1 MKPYSYT
8 TQKGILNASMF
19 IDISRPI
26 HRDMAIYPEN
36 PSVRIDVV
44 RDASATTSALST
56 ISFGS
61 HTGTHIDTSLH
72 IDVSGTGAESYSLD
86 QYIGDADV
94 IEIDSAVANISADVI
109 PETTAKRVLLKTK
122 NSYGD
127 IDVFDPD
134 FAALM
139 EDGAEELIRR
149 GVRLVGI
156 DGPSIKKKGVSDRV
170 HELFL
175 RNNIVVVEGLWLQKA
190 IPGTYQLLCLP
201 LLINHTDG
209 VPVRAVLASAEEID
223 Y

>member
-1 MKPYSYT
+1 
-8 TQKGILNASMF
+8 MF

-26 HRDMAIYPEN
+26 QRDMAIYPGN

-44 RDASATTSALST
+44 REASEAVSALST
-56 ISFGS
+56 ISLGS
-61 HTGTHIDTSLH
+61 HTGTHIDTLLH
-72 IDVSGTGAESYSLD
+72 IDSQGVGAEGYGLE
-86 QYIGDADV
+86 QLIGKAQV
-94 IEIDSAVANISADVI
+94 IEIDSVVSSISGSHI
-109 PETTAKRVLLKTK
+109 PETTAERVIIKTK

-134 FAALM
+134 FVALT
-139 EDGAEELIRR
+139 EDGAEALIKR
-149 GVRLVGI
+149 GILLIGI

-190 IPGTYQLLCLP
+190 MPGTYQFMCLP
-201 LLINHTDG
+201 LPINHTDG
-209 VPVRAVLASAEEID
+209 VPVRAVLDSMEEID